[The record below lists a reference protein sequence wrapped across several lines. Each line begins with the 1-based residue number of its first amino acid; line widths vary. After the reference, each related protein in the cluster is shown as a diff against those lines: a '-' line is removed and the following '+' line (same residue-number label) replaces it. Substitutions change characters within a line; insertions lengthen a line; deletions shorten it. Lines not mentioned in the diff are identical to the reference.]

1 MKASMESR
9 YKAAAVLWA
18 IAGIFFLAG
27 AAAMFIMRDDMPQ
40 IPRADIAYIGFLVV
54 GVLFVAIAI
63 ATQVISKDKAA
74 MIQDSDER
82 AKIIS
87 GKAGILAFTIQ
98 TVLMSTTLFLLCFM
112 GYASAPVM
120 LTLMCTIG
128 ASALVYFITTL
139 WYERKM

>member
-9 YKAAAVLWA
+9 YKTAAVLWA

-87 GKAGILAFTIQ
+87 GKAGSLAFTIQ
-98 TVLMSTTLFLLCFM
+98 TVLMSTALFLLCVM